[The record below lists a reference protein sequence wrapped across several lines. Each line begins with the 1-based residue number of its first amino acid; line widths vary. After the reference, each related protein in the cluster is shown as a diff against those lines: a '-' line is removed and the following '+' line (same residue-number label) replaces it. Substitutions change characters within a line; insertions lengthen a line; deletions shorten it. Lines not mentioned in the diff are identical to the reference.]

1 MLWYD
6 LCCPYYKVLAK
17 FSIIEARPSLF
28 PSHLRLSF
36 SHQNTP
42 PPTGFP
48 VVRSASVHLSSHI
61 SFSLFSLYKTHQ
73 SFNMSLGTASRV
85 WLQSGSF
92 KYVSGIV
99 DSVTNT
105 EVIVTTEE
113 GVSISVPKG
122 SAKLSQRTPAAM
134 ETTED
139 LSSLPDLNEPNML
152 HSLKCR
158 YLQVNRKTALFT
170 CTALCVALTMRMVPY
185 AGRHIHQNRADLGS
199 AESVA
204 EARSPL

>member
-1 MLWYD
+1 
-6 LCCPYYKVLAK
+6 
-17 FSIIEARPSLF
+17 
-28 PSHLRLSF
+28 
-36 SHQNTP
+36 
-42 PPTGFP
+42 
-48 VVRSASVHLSSHI
+48 
-61 SFSLFSLYKTHQ
+61 
-73 SFNMSLGTASRV
+73 MSLGTASRV

-158 YLQVNRKTALFT
+158 YLQGDIYTRTGPIL
-170 CTALCVALTMRMVPY
+170 VALNPWQKLDHLY
-185 AGRHIHQNRADLGS
+185 S
-199 AESVA
+199 AEVLESYRGKKMEECAPHVYAIA
-204 EARSPL
+204 EA